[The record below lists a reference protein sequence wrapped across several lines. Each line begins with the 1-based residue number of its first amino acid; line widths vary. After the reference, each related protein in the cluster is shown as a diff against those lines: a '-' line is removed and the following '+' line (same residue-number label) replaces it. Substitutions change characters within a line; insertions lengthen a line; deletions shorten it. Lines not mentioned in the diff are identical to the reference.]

1 MNAIFISDFL
11 KLDNELSEIGMFD
24 AIINRDSH
32 FFINILRLKKAH
44 IKELMTFLKISCC
57 YYLIRSKKMINYIEV
72 HWKNFIF
79 QK

>member
-32 FFINILRLKKAH
+32 FF
-44 IKELMTFLKISCC
+44 
-57 YYLIRSKKMINYIEV
+57 Y
-72 HWKNFIF
+72 
-79 QK
+79 